1 MSNLVSFF
9 KNKNHKFRSCTICL
23 ENFKG
28 PDKIVLFSCKV
39 HIYHK
44 ECLKE
49 WVRKSDL
56 CPLCKYN
63 MMSDYISD
71 EN

>member
-1 MSNLVSFF
+1 LKDIINLIIIIY
-9 KNKNHKFRSCTICL
+9 KRTCTICL

-28 PDKIVLFSCKV
+28 PDKIVEFSCKG

-44 ECLKE
+44 ECIKE

-63 MMSDYISD
+63 MMSDYIE